1 MLAMLASYTE
11 SQSYAIPLGET
22 VHTKVVLGV
31 DVRHMQ
37 FRTEGEPPPPHEDK
51 CVSEKA
57 GFLLIKTP
65 N

>member
-1 MLAMLASYTE
+1 M
-11 SQSYAIPLGET
+11 
-22 VHTKVVLGV
+22 

-37 FRTEGEPPPPHEDK
+37 FRTEVEPPPPHEDK
-51 CVSEKA
+51 CVFEKA